1 MKEFFAKPCVGAIIE
16 RIIENETYILVQTR
30 EKTDGGNTNGLLEL
44 PAGKIREY
52 EDIFS
57 ALRREFWEETGLTL
71 TKIKGEESA
80 ISLKASSIPTIS
92 FEPFCITQNLSGAYS
107 IILNTFLCEAEG
119 TPVTHTN
126 ESRNIHWMEAH
137 KLCQITK
144 RNPEQIFFIHL
155 GALRKYFKLLKE

>member
-1 MKEFFAKPCVGAIIE
+1 MKECFAKPCVGAIIE

-30 EKTDGGNTNGLLEL
+30 EKADGEDTNGLLEL

-57 ALRREFWEETGLTL
+57 ALRREVREETGLIL

-80 ISLKASSIPTIS
+80 VSLKTSGIPTIS
-92 FEPFCITQNLSGAYS
+92 FEPFCTTQNLSRAYS

-119 TPVTHTN
+119 TPVTQTN
-126 ESRNIHWMEAH
+126 ESRNIHWMKAD

-144 RNPEQIFFIHL
+144 TNPEQIFFIHL
-155 GALRKYFKLLKE
+155 NALRKYFKLPKE